1 MREPIHVLKGI
12 QQKAIDKTYKF
23 QRLYRNLYNPE
34 FYLLAYQNIA
44 KSQGS
49 MTAGADGITLDGM
62 NMARIEAIIASIKDR
77 SYQPKPAR
85 RTYIMKKNGKK
96 RPLGIP
102 SANDRLVEEV
112 VRMLLEA
119 IYEPAFSKYS
129 HGFRPH
135 RSCHTALKEIQLTF
149 CGTKWIIEGDIQ
161 GCFDSFDHHVLIDL
175 LRKRIEDEAFLSLMW
190 KFLKAG
196 YMEQWTYHATHSGT
210 PQGSGMS
217 PILAN
222 IYMSELDQFIA
233 RKMLEFQRKESYRK
247 PSKEYEK
254 IHRKY
259 LYWMK
264 RYKELRDMGRLD
276 ESEQALQTMKS
287 CRKIMFQTNGHDPFD
302 PNFKSI
308 QYNRYADD
316 FLVGVIGSR
325 QEAVSLKEQIA
336 NFLKDHL
343 KLTLSMEKTKVTHS
357 SQRVRY
363 LGYDIFVSR
372 SKDTKRSKNGTLRRA
387 WYGTVN
393 LRMPHE
399 KWQSKL
405 QEYKAFIIT
414 HDQHGKEQWRAMPR
428 RSLVNREDIDILRKF
443 NSEIS
448 GLYQYYRLALN
459 VSTLNK
465 FLYIMEYSMLKTFG
479 MKYRAKVS
487 KIKERYV
494 RNGHFGVDYMTK
506 AGPKRCE
513 FYHDGFQMN
522 EQAAPVYADILPEY
536 RKRQW
541 SNSLANRL
549 KAGTCEICGL
559 KTDSILIHHV
569 KKLKKLKGKDI
580 YELKMLEI
588 RRKTLALCQNC
599 YFDCHNC

>member
-23 QRLYRNLYNPE
+23 QRLYRKLYNPE

-49 MTAGADGITLDGM
+49 MTAGTDGITLDGM
-62 NMARIEAIIASIKDR
+62 SMARIEGIIASLKDR

-85 RTYIMKKNGKK
+85 RTYITKKNGKK

-119 IYEPAFSKYS
+119 IYEPAFSRYS

-196 YMEQWTYHATHSGT
+196 YMEQWIYHATHSGT

-233 RKMLEFQRKESYRK
+233 GKMLEFQRKESYRK

-254 IHRKY
+254 VHRKY

-264 RYKELRDMGRLD
+264 RYKELREMGRLN
-276 ESEQALQTMKS
+276 ESEQALQAMKS
-287 CRKIMFQTNGHDPFD
+287 CRRIMFQTNGHDPFD

-316 FLVGVIGSR
+316 FLVGVIGSK

-336 NFLKDHL
+336 DFLKDSL

-372 SKDTKRSKNGTLRRA
+372 SKDTKRSKNGTLSRT

-399 KWQSKL
+399 KWQAKL
-405 QEYKAFIIT
+405 QEYKAFVIT

-479 MKYRAKVS
+479 MKYRAKVR
-487 KIKERYV
+487 KIKEKYV

-506 AGPKRCE
+506 AGLKRCE
-513 FYHDGFQMN
+513 FYHDGFRMN
-522 EQAAPVYADILPEY
+522 KQAAPDFVDILPEY
-536 RKRQW
+536 RKRQRI
-541 SNSLANRL
+541 NSLANRL
-549 KAGTCEICGL
+549 RAGTCEICGL
-559 KTDSILIHHV
+559 KTDSILMHHV

-580 YELKMLEI
+580 YECKMLEI
-588 RRKTLALCQNC
+588 RRKTLALCPNC
-599 YFDCHNC
+599 YLDCHNC

>member
-1 MREPIHVLKGI
+1 MANLEQIVSQKAENDTRWKAQQQSERENTVALQDAGIMQITSSPEAYARYLDMQGDNPAYSVGNIALVMVALPQATVFGTRDRWRALNRSVMGEEMNNGVKIFARGPMGRGYVLADAYDVSQTQGRDLKRPVLKEGS
-12 QQKAIDKTYKF
+12 KGMETALTTVLNYAVAPVVIDKELPVPAYYDPGSIE
-23 QRLYRNLYNPE
+23 LAINPD
-34 FYLLAYQNIA
+34 FP
-44 KSQGS
+44 
-49 MTAGADGITLDGM
+49 D
-62 NMARIEAIIASIKDR
+62 
-77 SYQPKPAR
+77 
-85 RTYIMKKNGKK
+85 
-96 RPLGIP
+96 
-102 SANDRLVEEV
+102 
-112 VRMLLEA
+112 
-119 IYEPAFSKYS
+119 
-129 HGFRPH
+129 
-135 RSCHTALKEIQLTF
+135 
-149 CGTKWIIEGDIQ
+149 
-161 GCFDSFDHHVLIDL
+161 
-175 LRKRIEDEAFLSLMW
+175 
-190 KFLKAG
+190 
-196 YMEQWTYHATHSGT
+196 HSGT

-302 PNFKSI
+302 PDFKSI

-316 FLVGVIGSR
+316 FLVGVIGSG